1 MTGRRVIDV
10 VSPVE
15 IVEEMQRL
23 NGLVDEQRREME
35 HWAVEYAEAENEYR
49 KAKANAYLAATGT
62 VQERQAYVDKV
73 CETERKRA
81 HVAEGMRKQSIEAH
95 RGLLVQLQ
103 VLQTVSNLVR
113 SEMDLTRT
121 GGNEPPF

>member
-1 MTGRRVIDV
+1 LTTRRVIDV
-10 VSPVE
+10 ISPVE

-23 NGLVDEQRREME
+23 NRLVDEQRREME

-49 KAKANAYLAATGT
+49 KAKANAYLSNTGT
-62 VQERQAYVDKV
+62 VPEREAHVDKV
-73 CETERKRA
+73 CERERKRA
-81 HVAEGMRKQSIEAH
+81 HIAEGMRKQSIEAH

-121 GGNEPPF
+121 GADQPPF